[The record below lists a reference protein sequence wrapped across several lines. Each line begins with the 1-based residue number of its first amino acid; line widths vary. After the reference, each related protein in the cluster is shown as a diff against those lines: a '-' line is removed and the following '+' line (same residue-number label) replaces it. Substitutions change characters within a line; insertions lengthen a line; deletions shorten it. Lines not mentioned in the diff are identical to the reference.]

1 MFIVHNLSSVYERS
15 DFSVSSETRYRQ
27 NSDDF
32 QQGENSIIFQSIH
45 LHLVSNTQSASVCPW
60 AKDLLILKIFKPPS
74 KFNLKINKENLSVC
88 ADAT

>member
-45 LHLVSNTQSASVCPW
+45 LHLVSNSVRICLSLGQGFIDPQNFK
-60 AKDLLILKIFKPPS
+60 APPQNLI
-74 KFNLKINKENLSVC
+74 
-88 ADAT
+88 